1 MLFILCLPLQ
11 NHCIHRLA
19 SLGERPLREHGRL
32 LAPCGHNWTSEC
44 RSLSTTHV
52 ESVSR
57 AHCLIY
63 LPSTAIP
70 QITLKMASTTT
81 TLPCPLLDL
90 STKHS
95 NSANYPKNGKHH
107 DYSPVPT

>member
-81 TLPCPLLDL
+81 TVDACYSSSEFHFIANDTPNRLRVCLPC
-90 STKHS
+90 
-95 NSANYPKNGKHH
+95 
-107 DYSPVPT
+107 